1 MDSVNG
7 KISLNPNDQCRLCLF
22 YLSKRKDGEGDRS
35 FEVLAQNLQKVGFE
49 MVKCDKHSSLV
60 FSIRD
65 AHLHK
70 VKGQLNSSA
79 YGTEFINGKMSS
91 FVDSI
96 IHS

>member
-1 MDSVNG
+1 MQASS
-7 KISLNPNDQCRLCLF
+7 ICLF
-22 YLSKRKDGEGDRS
+22 NLSKRKDGKGDRS

-49 MVKCDKHSSLV
+49 VVKCDKHSSLV

-65 AHLHK
+65 VHSHQ

-79 YGTEFINGKMSS
+79 YGMEFVNGKMIS

>member
-1 MDSVNG
+1 MQALS
-7 KISLNPNDQCRLCLF
+7 ICLF
-22 YLSKRKDGEGDRS
+22 NLSKRKDGKGDRS

-49 MVKCDKHSSLV
+49 VVKCDKHSSLV

-65 AHLHK
+65 VHLHK

-79 YGTEFINGKMSS
+79 YGMEFINGKMIS